1 MRSKTDLP
9 EVSQQL
15 AQAGRLLAQGH
26 PDAAAAWCES
36 VLSQQ
41 ADNADALHLL
51 GVAALQQGQAQRA
64 ISLMDRALALQPER
78 ADFYANRGLAWQ
90 ALADAAR
97 AVQDFDRAVAL
108 DPASSTAHFNQ
119 GVARH
124 QQRAYDLALA
134 SYETALAL
142 EPNFVPALINSGAV
156 LQKLDQWSA
165 ALQRYDQALALAP
178 DNADVHSNRSVALGV
193 LGQYDAALA
202 SAQRAVALQPTS
214 AQHHYNVGNALRDLH
229 QNEDAVAAYD
239 RALASQAD
247 YVRAHSNRGVVLQKL
262 GRLGHAIVS
271 YDRAIALD
279 NKAAHAHYN
288 RGTVLHELQQLDAAL
303 GSYDRALQAQP
314 DYPEAHWNKSL
325 ALLLAGNFSQ
335 GLPLYEWRW
344 HPRNRGP
351 SAAVFTQA
359 LWLGSTALAGKTLLL
374 HAEQGLGDTL
384 MFCRYADLLRSWG
397 ARVLLEVPQP
407 LHRLLRGLDG
417 VDQLLVQGQTRG
429 DFDLHCPLLSLPLA
443 VETYRAST
451 GPDAQAATLAT
462 PFGTPDKNAKL
473 AYLAADEGLRSTW
486 NATLTKLEN
495 AHTQSPVPRPRV
507 GIVWRGSSTHANDHN
522 RSLPLAELLA
532 HLPPS
537 CQYVALQKEPTPDDA
552 ATLQDNPHIL
562 QLGPELNDFADTAAL
577 LACLDHVVCV
587 DTAVAHLAGAMGLT
601 VSLLLPFTPDWR
613 WQLGRT
619 DSPWYP
625 TLRLYRQQQRLQ
637 WGAPLQALAKDLG
650 AMRAN
655 PRAPR

>member
-1 MRSKTDLP
+1 MPSKTDLP
-9 EVSQQL
+9 DLSQQL

-26 PDAAAAWCES
+26 PDAAVAWCES
-36 VLSQQ
+36 VLSEQ
-41 ADNADALHLL
+41 ADNADAVHLL

-64 ISLMDRALALQPER
+64 IGLMDRAVALQPQR

-108 DPASSTAHFNQ
+108 DPASATAHFNQ

-124 QQRAYDLALA
+124 HQRAYDLALA

-142 EPNFVPALINSGAV
+142 APQFVPALINSGAV
-156 LQKLDQWSA
+156 LQKLGQWPA

-178 DNADVHSNRSVALGV
+178 DNADAHSNRSVALGV

-202 SAQRAVALQPTS
+202 SVQRAVALQPTS
-214 AQHHYNVGNALRDLH
+214 AQHHYNLGNALRDLH
-229 QNEDAVAAYD
+229 QYEDAVPAYD
-239 RALASQAD
+239 QALAFQPG
-247 YVRAHSNRGVVLQKL
+247 YVQAHSNRGVVLQKL

-279 NKAAHAHYN
+279 GKAAHAHYN
-288 RGTVLHELQQLDAAL
+288 RGTVLHELQQLDAAIS
-303 GSYDRALQAQP
+303 SYDRALQAQP
-314 DYPEAHWNKSL
+314 DYPEAHWNKAL
-325 ALLLAGNFSQ
+325 GLLLAGNFAQ

-344 HPRNRGP
+344 HPHNRGP
-351 SAAVFTQA
+351 SAAVFTQT

-407 LHRLLRGLDG
+407 LHRLLQGLDG
-417 VDQLLVQGQTRG
+417 VDQLLVQGQARG
-429 DFDLHCPLLSLPLA
+429 SFDLHCPLMSLPLA
-443 VETYRAST
+443 VQTYAASAP
-451 GPDAQAATLAT
+451 PDDQAVTFT
-462 PFGTPDKNAKL
+462 NAKS
-473 AYLAADEGLRSTW
+473 AYLVADSGLRSQW
-486 NATLTKLEN
+486 HATLTALEN
-495 AHTQSPVPRPRV
+495 AQTQTPDRRPCV
-507 GIVWRGSSTHANDHN
+507 GIVWRGSNTHANDHN
-522 RSLPLAELLA
+522 RSLPLADLLA

-537 CQYVALQKEPTPDDA
+537 CQYVALQKEPAPDDA
-552 ATLQDNPHIL
+552 ATLQANPHIL
-562 QLGPELNDFADTAAL
+562 EMGRELTDFADTAAL
-577 LACLDHVVCV
+577 LSCLDHVVCV
-587 DTAVAHLAGAMGLT
+587 DTAVAHLAGAMGLAT
-601 VSLLLPFTPDWR
+601 SLLLPFTPDWR
-613 WQLGRT
+613 WQLGRS

-637 WGAPLQALAKDLG
+637 WGAPLQALAYDLG
-650 AMRAN
+650 AMQTSLLRRPGN
-655 PRAPR
+655 